1 MSRIRSPAHPVMP
14 LDEVVE
20 YARKIHERDRQQP
33 VSREVAAQ
41 HMGFSGTT
49 GSSDRAL
56 SALFHFGL
64 AEKVIKGEIRV
75 SGLAMRI
82 IHPVTTEERREALHE
97 AGFRP
102 ALFQELRERYS
113 EAPPSFAGLAS
124 YLTRQNFAAAAI
136 GPAAKAYLDTCA
148 FLQRENAYESV
159 SVEDEFEAAS
169 PQALRR
175 KETPPVSTQI
185 VPTAP
190 VALPP
195 PALVAPTQ
203 ADLELNEPNLS
214 IRGNTVRIEALLDF
228 DGLSELEGKIQALK
242 MLMKPSGRA
251 SRAVVVAAD
260 HAPARQETP
269 NWDEVEEDYSKVRD
283 PRRT

>member
-1 MSRIRSPAHPVMP
+1 M
-14 LDEVVE
+14 
-20 YARKIHERDRQQP
+20 
-33 VSREVAAQ
+33 
-41 HMGFSGTT
+41 
-49 GSSDRAL
+49 
-56 SALFHFGL
+56 
-64 AEKVIKGEIRV
+64 
-75 SGLAMRI
+75 
-82 IHPVTTEERREALHE
+82 
-97 AGFRP
+97 
-102 ALFQELRERYS
+102 
-113 EAPPSFAGLAS
+113 
-124 YLTRQNFAAAAI
+124 
-136 GPAAKAYLDTCA
+136 
-148 FLQRENAYESV
+148 
-159 SVEDEFEAAS
+159 
-169 PQALRR
+169 
-175 KETPPVSTQI
+175 STQI